1 MQAYLAKKS
10 MLFLAI
16 TTAILL
22 IVGFVFY
29 CVPLFFLALT
39 PCHFHCKDIRFLS
52 GLVNKVLE
60 LRTVCCVWSSAILII
75 LTEVRCSFSY
85 VKGHFYFRKY
95 CGIGACRILQTLVP
109 NQCQWNFLST
119 WKKSVVIKFEDIT
132 RIDNYTI
139 FLKKVPIQSCKQS
152 SYLVKLQVLKIP
164 PTNVSIQNL
173 IDSCQSKGFIKS
185 THPS

>member
-60 LRTVCCVWSSAILII
+60 LRTVCCEAQPYLSYSQ
-75 LTEVRCSFSY
+75 RC
-85 VKGHFYFRKY
+85 VVHFHMLRATFISENIVVLVLVVFFKLW
-95 CGIGACRILQTLVP
+95 CQINVNGIF
-109 NQCQWNFLST
+109 CQHE
-119 WKKSVVIKFEDIT
+119 KS
-132 RIDNYTI
+132 
-139 FLKKVPIQSCKQS
+139 LW
-152 SYLVKLQVLKIP
+152 
-164 PTNVSIQNL
+164 
-173 IDSCQSKGFIKS
+173 
-185 THPS
+185 